1 MLFEKI
7 CLEGFQSGLS
17 WLTIL
22 RKRENF
28 RRAFANFDPVS
39 VSRFDDRDI
48 DRLMGDAGIV
58 RHRGKITAAV
68 SNAPRALEI
77 IDEVGSLAEH
87 LWSFVVADPRRGE
100 AQHASGLASTSPA
113 SVAMSR
119 DLKRRGWRFVGPT
132 TMYSLMQATGMV
144 NDHLEGCF
152 VRDECERERNVAL
165 ARLSR
170 SA

>member
-1 MLFEKI
+1 M
-7 CLEGFQSGLS
+7 
-17 WLTIL
+17 
-22 RKRENF
+22 
-28 RRAFANFDPVS
+28 
-39 VSRFDDRDI
+39 SRFDDGDI
-48 DRLMGDAGIV
+48 DRLIGDAGIV
-58 RHRGKITAAV
+58 RHRGKIAAAV

-77 IDEVGSLAEH
+77 IDEFGSLAAH
-87 LWSFVVADPRRGE
+87 LWSFAVADPRRGE

-119 DLKRRGWRFVGPT
+119 DLKRRGWRFVGAT

-152 VRDECERERNVAL
+152 VRDECEREREAAL